1 MIGLALALMFVA
13 GPCECPQVAASRDL
27 VLATEAPASH
37 GGGFVVCG
45 YTRER
50 QAEVVVASEFE
61 IFSCGGDKPMLTFG
75 ATKTALLRATPIGLE
90 VTEVSNWPFG
100 NEWRWVEVPI
110 YRWELPYGK
119 TAAPERTVV
128 LTPPKIPT
136 EQLDA
141 LFRWYGDLARQS
153 AEVRR
158 AAQSEEAVGR
168 LFAAALT
175 DEDRFRSI
183 FKEMREA
190 LSLDGHSAEVYS
202 EAEAMLASYADARG
216 KRHLKN

>member
-13 GPCECPQVAASRDL
+13 GPCDCPQVATSQDL
-27 VLATEAPASH
+27 VLATEAPSSH

-45 YTRER
+45 YTEER
-50 QAEVVVASEFE
+50 RAEVVVASEFE
-61 IFSCGGDKPMLTFG
+61 IFSCGGDKSILTFG
-75 ATKTALLRATPIGLE
+75 ATKNALLRATPTGLE

-100 NEWRWVEVPI
+100 NDWKWIEVSI
-110 YRWELPYGK
+110 YRWQLPYGK

-141 LFRWYGDLARQS
+141 LFRWYGDLVSQS
-153 AEVRR
+153 AEARR
-158 AAQSEEAVGR
+158 AAQSEDAVGR

-175 DEDRFRSI
+175 DDDRFRPI
-183 FKEMREA
+183 FKEVPEV

-202 EAEAMLASYADARG
+202 EAEATLASYADARR
-216 KRHLKN
+216 KHHLKN